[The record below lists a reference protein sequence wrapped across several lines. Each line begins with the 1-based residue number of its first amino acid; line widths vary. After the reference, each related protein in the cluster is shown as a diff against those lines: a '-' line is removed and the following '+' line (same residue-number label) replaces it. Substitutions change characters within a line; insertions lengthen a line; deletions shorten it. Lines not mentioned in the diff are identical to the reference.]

1 MSGLG
6 PCVGC
11 PQSQCRAPA
20 TLSVTFSGLSDIVQ
34 VAENNWFAVRG
45 WSSTPTLV
53 RRPAVPLRIIGT
65 GPGVPLGTPPELV
78 ADIAGPVGG
87 IRIMPFSTATGSIP
101 DSSAGTGFATLGRTE
116 PTIRAYI
123 NNTGSGAT
131 FSGTLASTTNL
142 DGLPGWRV
150 ASVSVAAS
158 EDAGGYAN
166 NSLISPLTADG
177 SLCETETTLRLTV
190 GRGQPTLRATVATA
204 LPCSCST
211 PGATDG
217 YGASFS
223 ITYQQTSSAVGS
235 ETWAVSQVSVLN
247 GGRGYTNGLQLVFSA
262 GNADVLA
269 THPVASIV
277 TSNGVITEVVLA
289 SGGVCYKAGVPRS
302 VTVVSGGFF
311 FKEDP
316 SLPPLVAT
324 PTVTYPTSNPASPS
338 DRATFDVTIDDDVES
353 ETFGHITNVEILSAG
368 DNYIAW
374 REAETCLS
382 ELNGRTIVLRNESA
396 PASQESVGEP
406 AVILCAS
413 SSFGFPPVLSITVPE
428 DYDSLETG
436 IDAVNIINNG
446 GKLAYLEHA
455 QPEVKI
461 SGGGGSGATFDVQ
474 WRERQFSG
482 IPYWEIASV
491 AAKGGSGYVDNAFL
505 TVSLATS
512 ADKLASSSHASL
524 QVRQQRIEPE
534 VAIATPCHAGGATF
548 YASWRDNG
556 DTPRTFGLQGV
567 EVINGGS
574 GYPENVP
581 LQFSVK
587 TGSTQSQ
594 AACAV
599 GLARGGSIVSVDVR
613 TAGKYFRQT
622 TEAGSVQVNVPFDG
636 NFALYYRELST
647 VRVADVG
654 IEAVALPPNTGASGA
669 AISLTVNTTAGSATF
684 GQVTSAS
691 VTSPGT
697 GYILRRNRS
706 SSPGQ
711 VYTDTCGLEP
721 PYPLP
726 PFPWLPIRCQLWFD
740 ENSCLPALR
749 LTQGTSSVEFAAD
762 KASIQLLSND
772 QRSVTLT
779 PVLPGN
785 TGQAVVEWGG
795 DFDFDNRICSC
806 CDISLER
813 CNDPP
818 VSGWP
823 AENVNAFRDPLE
835 LVFPVSCV
843 GTDANGNFLA
853 PNGGVLLWT
862 AVYDGNGNFVS
873 WQLMCGECEEAIF
886 IDFDQNGDP
895 IYSATPEPITV
906 ITERGTKGR
915 TACSCFPFDTEQGCL
930 WEPEIGEDGCWTGG
944 YVLADISCENPLP

>member
-11 PQSQCRAPA
+11 RQTRCRAPA

-34 VAENNWFAVRG
+34 VADNNWFVVRG

-53 RRPAVPLRIIGT
+53 RRPAIPLRIIGT
-65 GPGVPLGTPPELV
+65 GPGVSLGTPPELV
-78 ADIAGPVGG
+78 DDIAGPVGG
-87 IRIMPFSTATGSIP
+87 IRMMPFETATGSIP
-101 DSSAGTGFATLGRTE
+101 NSSAGTGFATLGRTE
-116 PTIRAYI
+116 PTIRAYV
-123 NNTGSGAT
+123 NSTGSGAT
-131 FSGTLASTTNL
+131 FSGTLESTTNL
-142 DGLPGWRV
+142 DGLPGWRI

-166 NSLISPLTADG
+166 NSLVSPLTADG
-177 SLCETETTLRLTV
+177 SLCETATELRLTV
-190 GRGQPTLRATVATA
+190 GRGQPTLRATVATP
-204 LPCSCST
+204 LPCDCST

-217 YGASFS
+217 YDASFA

-247 GGRGYTNGLQLVFSA
+247 GGRGYTNGLQLVFST

-269 THPVASIV
+269 TPPVASIV
-277 TSNGVITEVVLA
+277 TSNGVITAVVLT
-289 SGGVCYKAGVPRS
+289 SGGVCYKTGVPKS
-302 VTVVSGGFF
+302 VTVAGGGFF

-324 PTVTYPTSNPASPS
+324 PTFTYPTSNPASPS
-338 DRATFDVTIDDDVES
+338 DRATFDVTIDDDVGS

-396 PASQESVGEP
+396 SASQESVGER

-428 DYDSLETG
+428 DYDNLETG
-436 IDAVNIINNG
+436 INAVNIINNG
-446 GKLAYLEHA
+446 GNLAYLEHA

-461 SGGGGSGATFDVQ
+461 SGGGGSGATFDVE

-491 AAKGGSGYVDNAFL
+491 AAKGGSGYLDNAFL

-534 VAIATPCHAGGATF
+534 VNIATPCHAGGATF

-556 DTPRTFGLQGV
+556 DTPRTFGLQSV

-599 GLARGGSIVSVDVR
+599 GLGRGGSIVSVDVR
-613 TAGKYFRQT
+613 TAGKYFRPT
-622 TEAGSVQVNVPFDG
+622 TEAGSVQVNVPFSG
-636 NFALYYRELST
+636 SSALYYRELSS
-647 VRVADVG
+647 VLVADVG
-654 IEAVALPPNTGASGA
+654 IEAVALPPNSSASDA
-669 AISLTVNTTAGSATF
+669 AISLTVDTTAGSGTF
-684 GQVTSAS
+684 GQVTAAS
-691 VTSPGT
+691 VASPGT
-697 GYILRRNRS
+697 GYILRRNS
-706 SSPGQ
+706 SD
-711 VYTDTCGLEP
+711 VYTDTCGLGP

-726 PFPWLPIRCQLWFD
+726 PFSPLRIRCELWFD
-740 ENSCLPALR
+740 ENACLPALR
-749 LTQGTSSVEFAAD
+749 LTHGTSSVEFAAD
-762 KASIQLLSND
+762 KGSIQLLSND

-813 CNDPP
+813 CDDPP

-823 AENVNAFRDPLE
+823 VGEGESSSAFVDPFG
-835 LVFPVSCV
+835 LVFPKSCS
-843 GTDANGNFLA
+843 GTNADGDIVN

-862 AVYDGNGNFVS
+862 ALYDGNGNFVS
-873 WQLMCGECEEAIF
+873 WQLLCGECTEAILVGL
-886 IDFDQNGDP
+886 DENNNLV
-895 IYSATPEPITV
+895 YSSTPEPDTV
-906 ITERGTKGR
+906 VTERGTKGR